1 VKRCSEETREDARM
15 SDTPLAEK
23 PAVLDN
29 AALERMYS
37 LMLATSLA
45 DQRAAAE
52 SKAGRL
58 MAAFYPVRG
67 MEAVC
72 AALGEAMLP
81 GDKMVSTYRNLG
93 DALAKRMSLRSIMA
107 ELYGKTEGCSRGR
120 GGPMHLQD
128 QEVNFTATTGI
139 VGSGMQI
146 AAGLGIAEQLSAQ
159 GNAVVVT
166 FGDGATSIG
175 AFHEG
180 MNFVALWKLPV
191 VIVCQNN
198 QWGEHTAIR
207 DYTAAPE
214 LAERAASYGM
224 PAKKVDGFDPM
235 ACVEA
240 LETALARARAG
251 EGPTFLEFKHYRLTG
266 HTGTADFSYI
276 PKEELAAAMERD
288 PAPTFR
294 RWLLENGHLSEEQVS
309 EVEAR
314 VRADVEDAFQ
324 YAAAGTDPVQT
335 DIYDGVFQDDEIAR
349 SADGA

>member
-1 VKRCSEETREDARM
+1 MTDTTLTDRPPRLDA
-15 SDTPLAEK
+15 E
-23 PAVLDN
+23 
-29 AALERMYS
+29 ALERMFG
-37 LMLATSLA
+37 LMLGTALA

-72 AALGEAMLP
+72 AALGETMRT

-93 DALAKRMSLRSIMA
+93 DAMAKRMPLRSIIA
-107 ELYGKTEGCSRGR
+107 ELYGKAEGCSRGR

-128 QEVNFTATTGI
+128 REVNFTATTGI

-146 AAGLGIAEQLSAQ
+146 AAGLGMAEQLSGD

-180 MNFVALWKLPV
+180 MGFVALWKLPV

-198 QWGEHTAIR
+198 QWGEHTSIKE
-207 DYTAAPE
+207 YTAAPE
-214 LAERAASYGM
+214 LAQRAASYGM
-224 PAKKVDGFDPM
+224 RAEKVDGFDPI
-235 ACVEA
+235 ACVAA

-251 EGPTFLEFKHYRLTG
+251 EGPTFLEFEHYRLTG
-266 HTGTADFSYI
+266 HTGTADFSYV
-276 PKEELAAAMERD
+276 PKDELAAAMERD

-294 RWLLENGHLSEEQVS
+294 KWLLANGHLSEDQIA
-309 EVEAR
+309 EVETR
-314 VRADVEDAFQ
+314 VRAELEDAFQ
-324 YAAAGTDPVQT
+324 FAQNGTDPDQA
-335 DIYDGVFQDDEIAR
+335 DIYEGVFETDEFAR
-349 SADGA
+349 SVDGA

>member
-1 VKRCSEETREDARM
+1 MT
-15 SDTPLAEK
+15 DTSLADK
-23 PAVLDN
+23 PAVLDKE
-29 AALERMYS
+29 ALERMYA
-37 LMLATSLA
+37 LMLSTALA

-72 AALGEAMLP
+72 AALGETVLP
-81 GDKMVSTYRNLG
+81 GDKMISTYRNLG
-93 DALAKRMSLRSIMA
+93 DALAKKMPLRSIMA
-107 ELYGKTEGCSRGR
+107 ELYGKVEGCSRGR
-120 GGPMHLQD
+120 GGPMHLHD

-146 AAGLGIAEQLSAQ
+146 AAGLGIAEQLSGR
-159 GNAVVVT
+159 GNAVIVT

-180 MNFVALWKLPV
+180 MNFVALWRLPV

-198 QWGEHTAIR
+198 QWGEHTPIKE
-207 DYTAAPE
+207 YTAAPD
-214 LAERAASYGM
+214 LAARAASYGM
-224 PAKKVDGFDPM
+224 PAQAVDGFDPM
-235 ACVEA
+235 ACIQV
-240 LETALARARAG
+240 LDRALARARAG

-276 PKEELAAAMERD
+276 PKDELAAAMKRD

-294 RWLLENGHLSEEQVS
+294 RWLLENGHLSEQEIS
-309 EVEAR
+309 DVED
-314 VRADVEDAFQ
+314 RAQAAVEDAFQ
-324 YAAAGTDPVQT
+324 YAARGTDPDQAS
-335 DIYDGVFQDDEIAR
+335 IYDGVFLDDSFAR
-349 SADGA
+349 SVDGE

>member
-1 VKRCSEETREDARM
+1 MT
-15 SDTPLAEK
+15 DTSLAEK
-23 PAVLDN
+23 PALLDDE
-29 AALERMYS
+29 ALERMYG
-37 LMLATSLA
+37 LMLTTALA

-72 AALGEAMLP
+72 AALGETMLP

-93 DALAKRMSLRSIMA
+93 DALAKKMSLRSIMA
-107 ELYGKTEGCSRGR
+107 ELYGKAEGCSRGR

-128 QEVNFTATTGI
+128 QGVGFTATTGI

-146 AAGLGIAEQLSAQ
+146 AAGLGIAEQLSGA

-180 MNFVALWKLPV
+180 MNFVALWRLPV

-198 QWGEHTAIR
+198 QWGEHTALK
-207 DYTAAPE
+207 DYTAAPD
-214 LAERAASYGM
+214 LAARAASYGI
-224 PAKKVDGFDPM
+224 PAHAVDGFDPM
-235 ACVEA
+235 ACVAA
-240 LETALARARAG
+240 LDGALARARAG
-251 EGPTFLEFKHYRLTG
+251 EGPTFLEFRHYRLTG
-266 HTGTADFSYI
+266 HTGTADFSYV
-276 PKEELAAAMERD
+276 PKDELAAAMERD

-294 RWLLENGHLSEEQVS
+294 RWLLENGHLSEQQTAD
-309 EVEAR
+309 VEAR
-314 VRADVEDAFQ
+314 VQADVEDAFR
-324 YAAAGTDPVQT
+324 YAASGTDPDQA
-335 DIYDGVFQDDEIAR
+335 DIYDGVFLDDATAR
-349 SADGA
+349 SADGE

>member
-1 VKRCSEETREDARM
+1 MTQVHDPETTTRLGVD
-15 SDTPLAEK
+15 
-23 PAVLDN
+23 
-29 AALERMYS
+29 ALERMYS
-37 LMLATSLA
+37 LMVRTTLA
-45 DQRAAAE
+45 DQRSAAE
-52 SKAGRL
+52 AKAGRL

-72 AALGEAMLP
+72 SALGETIRRE
-81 GDKMVSTYRNLG
+81 DKMVSTYRNLG
-93 DALAKRMSLRSIMA
+93 DAMAKRMPLRSIIA
-107 ELYGKTEGCSRGR
+107 ELYGKVEGCSRGR

-146 AAGLGIAEQLSAQ
+146 AAGLGMAEQLAGK

-198 QWGEHTAIR
+198 QWGEHTPIR
-207 DYTAAPE
+207 EYTAAPA

-224 PAKKVDGFDPM
+224 NAGQVDGFDPL

-240 LETALARARAG
+240 LERALVRARAN

-266 HTGTADFSYI
+266 HTGTADYSYM
-276 PKEELAAAMERD
+276 PKDELEAAMKRD

-294 RWLLENGHLSEEQVS
+294 RWLLDNGHMSEDQLTR
-309 EVEAR
+309 VEAEAQ
-314 VRADVEDAFQ
+314 ADIDDAF
-324 YAAAGTDPVQT
+324 AFAVSGTDPAQQ
-335 DIYDGVFQDDEIAR
+335 DIYEGVFHDTATAR
-349 SADGA
+349 SVDGE